1 MRGWV
6 KKIIKNSLRQK
17 DAIEQIRFSWTLDLY
32 IFFYRTVVDFR
43 GGSGSPTNVG
53 IFFINLKLK
62 IVYKYSILQ
71 VTFSYFLLCGL
82 WKIL

>member
-17 DAIEQIRFSWTLDLY
+17 GRHRTDKIQLDVRFIY
-32 IFFYRTVVDFR
+32 FFYRTVVDFR

-62 IVYKYSILQ
+62 IVYKYSIVQ